1 MVSIEI
7 LYPQPTTTI
16 YGKELVFRYK
26 LLNNLEKYKTNK
38 IVIFFDET
46 KVESTLAGTYIF
58 PNLKNGNHTISGYLL
73 NKNNIKIQDTD
84 FSVAFNVITQEYKS
98 PNSTWTKVKT
108 KLPQFIQDDYKTFCR
123 FIEAYYEWQD
133 KSNNPIFMPFTS
145 EYFSD
150 VDTTPE
156 IFLSNFRIQYLN
168 DFPDSI
174 FNLGD
179 TKNFRTIVKNIKQF
193 YRSKGSEKSFR
204 FLFRLLY
211 NTYVDFYY
219 PRTDLIKASGNLWV
233 ENVSVK
239 VKNVD
244 LSVVFNL
251 KNSVIYQSNGAS
263 ARVINL
269 NAEKPENQ
277 NIIELFLGNI
287 VGQFNSDLPVY
298 SDINFEGQRKKI
310 TMDLLPVVTKLTIT
324 SKALIPGD
332 KIYILP
338 VEGTEATTGSGFF
351 AVIEEVGSDRKVKK
365 INIVNSG
372 YDYTGNHKIYKK
384 NKDGTYLEISGEYEF
399 GSLTRYPGYYK
410 TVSSSPSSR
419 GKLQDN
425 RKYQELS
432 YVLKTEANVFQYADI
447 VKRLVHPAGT
457 GLFGTYLVKRNE
469 TLDSSHENTLNKYY
483 SPFIGNYLPYTLN
496 TVKNLRNDTYP
507 NGDPVLYP
515 TGLTDLYPSGF
526 DSTFEKPDENTATQ
540 EHFVNLATR
549 SSLNVNSLRFNHI
562 PNVSDNSNINNYWVV
577 FPHPNTLL
585 NNNASI
591 KNIKIR
597 DFLRISIEDI
607 TTN

>member
-1 MVSIEI
+1 MVSVEI
-7 LYPQPTTTI
+7 LYPQPTTTV

-38 IVIFFDET
+38 IVILFDDT
-46 KVESTLAGTYIF
+46 KVESSLAGTYIF
-58 PNLKNGNHTISGYLL
+58 PNLKNGSHTISGYLL
-73 NKNNIKIQDTD
+73 NKNNVKIQDTE
-84 FSVAFNVITQEYKS
+84 FSVTFNVITQEYKS

-133 KSNNPIFMPFTS
+133 KSNNPIFMPFAS

-174 FNLGD
+174 FDLD
-179 TKNFRTIVKNIKQF
+179 DSKNFRTIVKNIKQF

-244 LSVVFNL
+244 LAIAFNL

-269 NAEKPENQ
+269 NAEKPESQ

-287 VGQFNSDLPVY
+287 VGQFDADLPVY
-298 SDINFEGQRKKI
+298 SDINFQGQRKKI
-310 TMDLLPVVTKLTIT
+310 TMDLLPVVSQLTIT

-338 VEGTEATTGSGFF
+338 VEGTETTTGSGFF
-351 AVIEEVGSDRKVKK
+351 AVIEEVGVDRKVKK

-372 YDYTGNHKIYKK
+372 YNYTGNHKIYKK

-469 TLDSSHENTLNKYY
+469 TLDSNDENTINKYY

-515 TGLTDLYPSGF
+515 AGLTDLYPSGF

-540 EHFVNLATR
+540 EHFVNLASR
-549 SSLNVNSLRFNHI
+549 SSLNVQSLRFNYI
-562 PNVSDNSNINNYWVV
+562 PNVSDNLNMNNYWVV

-585 NNNASI
+585 NNSASI